1 MIIKKLKLHNWK
13 NFQNVEVSLSERCFI
28 IGANAAGKSNL
39 IDALRFLRDIAK
51 QSGGLQTAV
60 EDRGGVTKIRCL
72 AARASTNIV
81 IDVELGEPTSD
92 TSVWRY
98 KLDFAHTGGGI
109 MKKQAAII
117 SETVWHDHKIILER
131 KKGSKEEDVETLK
144 YTHLEQITAN
154 KQFREVQIFF
164 QNIEYLNVVPQ
175 LIRESGSYL
184 QTQTKEDFYGRNF
197 LEKLTKINERTRN
210 AYFNRINE
218 ILKYAVPQLE
228 KLQFIKDEKGV
239 PHLEARYMHWRAQ
252 GSKQQ
257 EMQFSDGTLRLIG
270 FLFALLYSS
279 GVVLLEEPE
288 INLHAGIVKQLPE
301 FISMV
306 QRNKSKQI
314 IITTHSYDIL
324 SNEGIGTKEV
334 LVLEPSKEGT
344 VVKTISEMPEIQKI
358 VDAGFSIA
366 DATMSATTPQEIDK
380 FTQLTLNI

>member
-1 MIIKKLKLHNWK
+1 MIIKKIKLHNWK

-72 AARASTNIV
+72 AARASTNII
-81 IDVELGEPTSD
+81 IDVELGEPDSD
-92 TSVWRY
+92 ISIWRY

-109 MKKQAAII
+109 MKKQAAIS
-117 SETVWHDHKIILER
+117 SETVWYNNKVILAR
-131 KKGSKEEDVETLK
+131 NKSSKGEDAETLK

-154 KQFREVQIFF
+154 KQFREIQVFF

-210 AYFNRINE
+210 AYFNKINN

-301 FISMV
+301 FISRI

-380 FTQLTLNI
+380 FTQSTLNL

>member
-1 MIIKKLKLHNWK
+1 MIIQKLKLHNWK
-13 NFQNVEVSLSERCFI
+13 NFQNVEISLSERCFI

-60 EDRGGVTKIRCL
+60 EERGGVTKIRCL
-72 AARASTNIV
+72 AARTSTNIV
-81 IDVELGEPTSD
+81 IDVELGVPDSNIPT
-92 TSVWRY
+92 WRY

-109 MKKQAAII
+109 IKKQATIL
-117 SETVWHDHKIILER
+117 SETVWHNKKVVLDR
-131 KKGSKEEDVETLK
+131 KKSSKDEDSETLK

-154 KQFREVQIFF
+154 KQFREIQIFF

-184 QTQTKEDFYGRNF
+184 QTQSKEDFYGRNF
-197 LEKLTKINERTRN
+197 LEKLAKINDRTRT
-210 AYFNRINE
+210 AYFNRVNE

-228 KLQFIKDEKGV
+228 KLQFIKDDNGV
-239 PHLEARYMHWRAQ
+239 PHLEARYVHWRAQ

-279 GVVLLEEPE
+279 GIVLLEEPE
-288 INLHAGIVKQLPE
+288 INLHVGIVKQLPE
-301 FISMV
+301 FISKL
-306 QRNKSKQI
+306 QRYKSKQI

-324 SNEGIGTKEV
+324 SNEGISTKEV

-344 VVKTISEMPEIQKI
+344 TVKMVSEIPEIQRI

-366 DATMSATTPQEIDK
+366 DATISATTPQEIGK
-380 FTQLTLNI
+380 FTQLTLNF